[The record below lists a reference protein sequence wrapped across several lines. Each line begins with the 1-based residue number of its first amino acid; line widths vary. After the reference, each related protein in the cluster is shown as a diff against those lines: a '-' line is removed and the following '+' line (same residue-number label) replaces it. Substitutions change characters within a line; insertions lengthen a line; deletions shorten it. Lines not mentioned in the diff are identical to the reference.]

1 MSSTLFDL
9 ADEYKQLY
17 ELAVSED
24 EEDYQVFLDTLEGL
38 TGEIEMKAEGYTK
51 VINRLSMEQEKAKE
65 IADRYA
71 AHANACKNAISQMKE
86 RCMMAMDIMGVTELP
101 AGDLT
106 IKIKKNGG
114 LAPLIITGNV
124 PDNMTRVTVEP
135 DNSKIREY
143 LKTNTCDWAYLAERG
158 RHIEVK

>member
-38 TGEIEMKAEGYTK
+38 TGIIEKKAEGY
-51 VINRLSMEQEKAKE
+51 VRVMNRLEMEENKSKE
-65 IADRYA
+65 ISDRYA
-71 AHANACKNAISQMKE
+71 AHHHACKNAREKMKE
-86 RCMMAMDIMGVTELP
+86 RAMIAMDIMGVTELP

>member
-1 MSSTLFDL
+1 MSSTLFEL

-51 VINRLSMEQEKAKE
+51 VMNRLSMEQEKAKE
-65 IADRYA
+65 ISDRYA

-86 RCMMAMDIMGVTELP
+86 RCMMAMDVMGVTELS